1 MKPYEPENETI
12 QRLTQNLS
20 DTERMF
26 LFNTLPILYG
36 DDSTSM
42 EWFLAN
48 EWAGG
53 AILSGDL
60 SAIIQA
66 YRTWRREIYLPIPT
80 SHTAPHEWKVI

>member
-53 AILSGDL
+53 VILSGHL
-60 SAIIQA
+60 SAITKA
-66 YRTWRREIYLPIPT
+66 YRTWMRESRNIR
-80 SHTAPHEWKVI
+80 WK